1 MKKIIQKTI
10 GFYFNV
16 LGFIHPKLIAN
27 KGFQLFCSPMCSPL
41 KKHQLEFLE
50 TGKHQILDFENE
62 KIQTYKW
69 GNGSKKVLLIHGWAS
84 NSFRWKNYV
93 PKLIENDFT
102 VYALDAQAHG
112 LSSGK
117 ILNVVLYSKII
128 DLFFK
133 KNEKID
139 AVISHSIGSF
149 SIIYWLFQ
157 NKTNP
162 LKKIVTMGAP
172 QNADNFFAFYKNTL
186 SLTNRTLNIVI
197 NQFVKYLEHPPSYF
211 STASFAKEMD
221 NNCLI
226 IHDKND
232 DEADFNYSVE
242 LNKNWKNSQLILTE
256 GLGHNLKSKE
266 LISTIVKYISN

>member
-27 KGFQLFCSPMCSPL
+27 KGFQLFCSPMCSSL

-112 LSSGK
+112 MSSGK
-117 ILNVVLYSKII
+117 ILNVSLYSDII

-133 KNEKID
+133 NNETID
-139 AVISHSIGSF
+139 SVISHSIGSF
-149 SIIYWLFQ
+149 ATTYWLFQ
-157 NKTNP
+157 NKINT
-162 LKKIVTMGAP
+162 LKKVIVMGAP
-172 QNADNFFAFYKNTL
+172 ENADNFFAFYKKTL
-186 SLTNRTLNIVI
+186 GLTNRTLNII
-197 NQFVKYLEHPPSYF
+197 IEQFVKNLDHKPSYF
-211 STASFAKEMD
+211 STASFAKEIV
-221 NNCLI
+221 NKCLI
-226 IHDKND
+226 VHDKND
-232 DEADFNYSVE
+232 DETNFNYSIK
-242 LNKNWKNSQLILTE
+242 LNKYWKNSQLLLTE
-256 GLGHNLKSKE
+256 NLGHNLKSKD
-266 LISTIVKYISN
+266 LINTIIKYIST